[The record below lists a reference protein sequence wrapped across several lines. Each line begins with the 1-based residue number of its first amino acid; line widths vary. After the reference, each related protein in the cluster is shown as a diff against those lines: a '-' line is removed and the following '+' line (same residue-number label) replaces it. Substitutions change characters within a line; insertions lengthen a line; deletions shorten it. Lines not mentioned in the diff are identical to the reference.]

1 MNKKYRYARSQ
12 QNFNPMIEERIGAPE
27 GTGMGPVG
35 ANPLHPIKDTQ
46 GAIYCAEMGA
56 WCSNI

>member
-1 MNKKYRYARSQ
+1 
-12 QNFNPMIEERIGAPE
+12 
-27 GTGMGPVG
+27 MGPVG

-56 WCSNI
+56 WCSTSKHLVGYNSLTLILRGFSPIPL